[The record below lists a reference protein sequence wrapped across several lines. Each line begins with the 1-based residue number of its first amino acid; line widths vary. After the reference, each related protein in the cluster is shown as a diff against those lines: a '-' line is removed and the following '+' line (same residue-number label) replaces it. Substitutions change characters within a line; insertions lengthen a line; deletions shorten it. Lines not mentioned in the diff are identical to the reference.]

1 MRKRTIRKTLNKP
14 EDKKKSVENF
24 SGNPKM
30 GIKSLSIIKK
40 ISKRKI
46 RPISPPIGRY
56 LKMFSFISTN
66 LIFSIITT
74 NKKRTAIAPTYTT
87 KNTIAKKSNPKR
99 IRSPEALQKTSIRN
113 KTECTGF
120 FERITI
126 IPAKMHKVEKR

>member
-1 MRKRTIRKTLNKP
+1 LNKP
-14 EDKKKSVENF
+14 EDKRKSAERAF
-24 SGNPKM
+24 GNPKI

-46 RPISPPIGRY
+46 SPISPPIGRY
-56 LKMFSFISTN
+56 LRIFSFISTN

-87 KNTIAKKSNPKR
+87 KNTIAKKSRPKR
-99 IRSPEALQKTSIRN
+99 IRSPETLQKTSIRN

-126 IPAKMHKVEKR
+126 IPDKIVSVEKR